1 MVFKIA
7 SLSALSFHMP
17 SRSEARK
24 RGSEAL
30 HLKAKPTTKKH
41 TQSWSIGKENNLR
54 LLYIFRGYIYIY
66 VYITENSKYW
76 ICCKLFGF
84 FKGHEQTNILER
96 GWAKYCFFAS
106 PYGVMPFLGL
116 EPDSPVTAFPLD
128 LLFLL
133 SFLVLI
139 AGVVVS

>member
-1 MVFKIA
+1 MDPKPCTLRPNQRRRNIRSRGALERKITFDFFI
-7 SLSALSFHMP
+7 SL
-17 SRSEARK
+17 
-24 RGSEAL
+24 GD
-30 HLKAKPTTKKH
+30 
-41 TQSWSIGKENNLR
+41 
-54 LLYIFRGYIYIY
+54 IYIY

-128 LLFLL
+128 LLFFL